1 MTRAPVY
8 LDHAATTPVRP
19 EVLEAM
25 LPYLTDQSFGNPSS
39 AHRFGRAA
47 RAGIEQAR
55 RQIAEALGAEPN
67 QVVFTSGGTEAD
79 NLGIVGAAL
88 AARDRGTAMCAA
100 VSAIEHKAVLAAAH
114 AVCHL
119 GGREVVLPVD
129 SEGRLEFEAFETA
142 LAGGPAVVS
151 VMWVNNEV
159 GIIQPVQ
166 EIAARCHDAGI
177 TFHTDAV
184 QAVGKVPVSVRELS
198 CTLLTISGHK
208 IGAPK
213 GIGALIVRDRKAVEA
228 IIHGGGQ
235 QFGIRPGTE
244 NVAGAVALGR
254 AAQLAAAEQA
264 ELAGRLGALRDQL
277 ATRLK
282 AAVPELVVNGER
294 SGRAPHVLSVSVRGA
309 DSEALLM
316 HLDLAGVAVSSGS
329 ACSTGAVEPSHVLVA
344 MGVPRDLALG
354 AIRLSLGRE
363 SSQADIDRAVDAFPG
378 VVAKVRKLAGVLG
391 RAGGQ
396 ADGRT
401 GGQAVSS
408 KSAGREQVEN
418 TLLTGRPADRP
429 TGR

>member
-1 MTRAPVY
+1 MKPPVY
-8 LDHAATTPVRP
+8 LDHAATTPVRS

-25 LPYLTDQSFGNPSS
+25 MPYLTDQTFGNPSS

-55 RQIAEALGAEPN
+55 REIAEALGAEPS
-67 QVVFTSGGTEAD
+67 QVIFTSGGTEAD

-88 AARDRGTAMCAA
+88 AARDRGEAMCAA

-119 GGREVVLPVD
+119 GGREVLLPVD
-129 SEGRLEFEAFETA
+129 RRGILDLHALDEA
-142 LAGGPAVVS
+142 LAAAPAIVS

-159 GIIQPVQ
+159 GIVQPVAD
-166 EIAARCHDAGI
+166 IAARCHDKGAI
-177 TFHTDAV
+177 FHTDAV
-184 QAVGKVPVSVRELS
+184 QAIGKVPVSVRELR

-213 GIGALIVRDRKAVEA
+213 GIGALIVRDRKAIEA

-254 AAQLAAAEQA
+254 AVQLAAAEQPSVA
-264 ELAGRLGALRDQL
+264 ERVASLRDLLAGRLK
-277 ATRLK
+277 AT
-282 AAVPELVVNGER
+282 VSDLVVNAEE
-294 SGRAPHVLSVSVRGA
+294 STRAPHLLSVAIPGA

-316 HLDLAGVAVSSGS
+316 HFDLAGVAVSSGS

-344 MGVPRDLALG
+344 MGIPRELALG
-354 AIRLSLGRE
+354 TIRFSLGRDTTE
-363 SSQADIDRAVDAFPG
+363 ADIERAMEVVPG
-378 VVAKVRKLAGVLG
+378 VVEKVRKLAGVLG
-391 RAGGQ
+391 R
-396 ADGRT
+396 T
-401 GGQAVSS
+401 GGQAVSRS
-408 KSAGREQVEN
+408 VAQNSGGTFTADKERSGTAEP
-418 TLLTGRPADRP
+418 TARPADRP
-429 TGR
+429 TAR

>member
-1 MTRAPVY
+1 
-8 LDHAATTPVRP
+8 
-19 EVLEAM
+19 M
-25 LPYLTDQSFGNPSS
+25 LPYLTSQSFGNPSS

-55 RQIAEALGAEPN
+55 RQVAEALGAEPN

-88 AARDRGTAMCAA
+88 AARERGAAMCAA

-119 GGREVVLPVD
+119 GGREVLLPVD
-129 SEGRLEFEAFETA
+129 PGGLLELDA
-142 LAGGPAVVS
+142 LDAALENRPAVVS
-151 VMWVNNEV
+151 VMWVNNETGV
-159 GIIQPVQ
+159 IQPVA
-166 EIAARCHDAGI
+166 EIAGRCRAADVV
-177 TFHTDAV
+177 FHTDAV
-184 QAVGKVPVSVRELS
+184 QALGKVPVSVSNLA
-198 CTLLTISGHK
+198 CTLLTLSGHK

-213 GIGALIVRDRKAVEA
+213 GIGALIVRDRKAIEA

-244 NVAGAVALGR
+244 NVSGAIGLGR
-254 AAQLAAAEQA
+254 AAQLAVAEQRSLA
-264 ELAGRLGALRDQL
+264 ERLTGLRNEL

-282 AAVPELVVNGER
+282 AAVSDLVVNAEQ
-294 SGRAPHVLSVSVRGA
+294 STRAPHLLSIAVHGA

-316 HLDLAGVAVSSGS
+316 HLDLAGIAVSSGS
-329 ACSTGAVEPSHVLVA
+329 ACSTGAVEPSHVLLA

-354 AIRLSLGRE
+354 AVRFSFGRE
-363 SSQADIDRAVDAFPG
+363 NTQEDVDRAVEAVPA

-391 RAGGQ
+391 RADGQTGGQ

-401 GGQAVSS
+401 GGQA
-408 KSAGREQVEN
+408 GRGNEG
-418 TLLTGRPADRP
+418 TGEREKERTAR
-429 TGR
+429 